1 MHRLVM
7 HPPAWTSGRAVP
19 SRSFGL
25 ALLAFLA
32 ALIPLAVSAAP
43 PVAAPADAD
52 DPPMSVADLRTMQ
65 ERIRVASQKLLSRTV
80 AVRIG
85 SAFGS
90 GVVVSKDGYVATAAH
105 VIGGPG
111 QTAEIRFSDGRRMQG
126 KTLGLNR
133 AADAGLI
140 KIAGGG
146 PWDFAPLGKSADLEP
161 GQWCLATGHPGG
173 YEQGRGPV
181 LRLGRVLTCR
191 NDFLSSDC
199 PLIGGD
205 SGGPLFDLD
214 GNVIAIHSR
223 IADPLTANIHVPADR
238 FHESWDRLARGE
250 AWGLLP
256 GTMPFVGVQGD
267 PDRDD
272 AFVAE
277 VVPGSPAD
285 RAGIRPGDLV
295 TRFGEH
301 PIDSF
306 RSLVAV
312 VQSREPGDRVVLEV
326 ERGNVKQRLTVVVG
340 LRSE

>member
-1 MHRLVM
+1 M
-7 HPPAWTSGRAVP
+7 
-19 SRSFGL
+19 RSLGL
-25 ALLAFLA
+25 GLLAILA
-32 ALIPLAVSAAP
+32 ASIPLAAGAAP
-43 PVAAPADAD
+43 PTVTTDAVADA
-52 DPPMSVADLRTMQ
+52 PRSVAELKAMQ
-65 ERIRVASQKLLSRTV
+65 ERIRAVSTKLLSRTV
-80 AVRIG
+80 AIRVG

-90 GVVVSKDGYVATAAH
+90 GVVVSPDGYVATAAH

-111 QTAEIRFSDGRRMQG
+111 QTAEVRLSDGRLVKG
-126 KTLGLNR
+126 KTLGVNR
-133 AADAGLI
+133 TADAGLI
-140 KIAGGG
+140 KIANATS
-146 PWDFAPLGKSADLEP
+146 WDFAPLAKSADLKP

-181 LRLGRVLTCR
+181 LRLGRVLTCHD
-191 NDFLSSDC
+191 DFLSSDC

-214 GNVIAIHSR
+214 GNVIAVHSR

-238 FHESWDRLARGE
+238 FQDSWDRLARGD

-272 AFVAE
+272 AFIAQ
-277 VVPGSPAD
+277 VVPGSPAE
-285 RAGIRPGDLV
+285 RAGVRPGDLV
-295 TRFGEH
+295 VRFGEH

-306 RSLVAV
+306 RALVELV
-312 VQSREPGDRVVLEV
+312 RSREPGDRVVMEV
-326 ERGNVKQRLTVVVG
+326 ERGNTKQQLTIVIG